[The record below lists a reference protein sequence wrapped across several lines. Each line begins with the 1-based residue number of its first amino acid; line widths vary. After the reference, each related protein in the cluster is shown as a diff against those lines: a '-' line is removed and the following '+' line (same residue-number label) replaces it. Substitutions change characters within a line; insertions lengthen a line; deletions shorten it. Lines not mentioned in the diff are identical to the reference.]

1 MDNEIYRRLCT
12 RAVEHIGL
20 SLSLDKHG
28 QWTIVKRSIA
38 GLQQVHTTGLGA
50 LVPTVESFTELED
63 ILAALGEAKRF
74 WWHSAPS
81 AGDGRCL
88 PIDSVANPFYGT
100 SSIEE
105 LAVKLD
111 LMEGSTE

>member
-1 MDNEIYRRLCT
+1 MDSETYRRLCT

-20 SLSLDKHG
+20 SLSLDRRG
-28 QWTIVKRSIA
+28 NWTIVKRSTA

-81 AGDGRCL
+81 AGRCL

-111 LMEGSTE
+111 LMEGGTKWK